1 MSEPTYQYTTAEQL
15 LEPSTGY
22 PHGIK
27 LHELAFSPSAWGLLD
42 PRVLTEEMLLV
53 TNDEGDTVAHR
64 LARHVSL
71 FNELPPHLIT
81 PRVLMA
87 RDRRQ
92 NTVLHILTRA
102 YGDAEYYLADNSRHP
117 DHVSP
122 LLTAEMLMAANR
134 DGATVLHFLASQG
147 LFNKKVK
154 SLLTPEMLM
163 TRNRHHGTVI
173 ACAAENGGK
182 GLRAV
187 ARLLTREMLME
198 GCYTGSVFVMAVRTR
213 ILHLIQPGVFRP
225 GWLNRKFRGRTLLR
239 ILIEDYPKHTSKHLL
254 QFEPKARTILLT
266 HLFSR

>member
-1 MSEPTYQYTTAEQL
+1 MSNAAYEYTTAEQV
-15 LEPSTGY
+15 LEPNTRY
-22 PHGIK
+22 PRGIK
-27 LHELAFSPSAWGLLD
+27 LHELAFSPSEWGRLD
-42 PRVLTEEMLLV
+42 PRVLTEEMLLR
-53 TNDEGDTVAHR
+53 TNEEGDTVAHR
-64 LARHVSL
+64 LAWHVSL
-71 FNELPPHLIT
+71 FNELPPRLIT

-92 NTVLHILTRA
+92 NTVLHILTRE
-102 YGDAEYYLADNSRHP
+102 YGDAEVYLANNSRHP

-122 LLTAEMLMAANR
+122 LLTVELLLAANR
-134 DGATVLHFLASQG
+134 DGDTVLHFLASKG

-187 ARLLTREMLME
+187 ARLLTREMLTE

-213 ILHLIQPGVFRP
+213 ILHLIQPSVFRP
-225 GWLNRKFRGRTLLR
+225 GWLNKKFRGRKLLR
-239 ILIEDYPKHTSKHLL
+239 ILIEDYPKQTSKHLM
-254 QFEPKARTILLT
+254 QFEPKARTILIT